1 MNKKF
6 SSLIIACLS
15 LCSYKAFADMDGNVE
30 LCLNGNGKSC
40 ILAGHD
46 YERINLDIKKAMI
59 YYHHGC
65 TIGYGLACLEEGIIY
80 CNGRDEIVKDEVK
93 GLNLVIK
100 GCALNDPKT
109 CYELALL
116 HRDGKCSARKNRAQA
131 RYYLKKACAYDY
143 KPGCDES
150 VLDKK

>member
-1 MNKKF
+1 
-6 SSLIIACLS
+6 
-15 LCSYKAFADMDGNVE
+15 MDGNVE

-80 CNGRDEIVKDEVK
+80 CNGRDEIVKDEYLTPNMKEELFVEDDGDLMICAKIGGQKVK
-93 GLNLVIK
+93 RTIK
-100 GCALNDPKT
+100 
-109 CYELALL
+109 
-116 HRDGKCSARKNRAQA
+116 
-131 RYYLKKACAYDY
+131 RYFRR
-143 KPGCDES
+143 
-150 VLDKK
+150 

>member
-1 MNKKF
+1 M
-6 SSLIIACLS
+6 IIACLS

-65 TIGYGLACLEEGIIY
+65 TIGYGLACLYPETVRVVIELQTLI
-80 CNGRDEIVKDEVK
+80 CGRLELQLAVVLETRDLSALRCGKDDE
-93 GLNLVIK
+93 
-100 GCALNDPKT
+100 
-109 CYELALL
+109 
-116 HRDGKCSARKNRAQA
+116 
-131 RYYLKKACAYDY
+131 
-143 KPGCDES
+143 
-150 VLDKK
+150 